1 MKQTI
6 TTIGEA
12 LIDFIPEQRD
22 CPLKEVTTFYRVCGG
37 APTNVAA
44 AIGKLGG
51 KARMIT
57 QVGNDAFGDY
67 IVDQLEKCGIDTESI
82 CRTEAANT
90 ALAFVS
96 LKTDGNRDFSFYRK
110 PSADMLMEPE
120 QLQPAWLEDTAV
132 LHFGSVSLVESPMKQ
147 THVRAI
153 QLAKEQGAVISFDP
167 NIRLPLFPSAEA
179 CQAAVREFLPYVDL
193 LKVSDEELEFVTG
206 ETDIQ
211 KAAPLLFE
219 QGCKMILY
227 SKGKQGAMLLTPQV
241 VCTEPN
247 PKVKVKDTTGAGD
260 AICGAF
266 LYCLGKNGITPE
278 NLNQQPAGKLQKW
291 LRYAVYYANYSVTGS
306 GAITSYPDDETFQRW
321 LRTFDSFI
329 AVRKNEL

>member
-1 MKQTI
+1 
-6 TTIGEA
+6 
-12 LIDFIPEQRD
+12 
-22 CPLKEVTTFYRVCGG
+22 
-37 APTNVAA
+37 
-44 AIGKLGG
+44 
-51 KARMIT
+51 MIT

-82 CRTEAANT
+82 CRTDAANT

-227 SKGKQGAMLLTPQV
+227 SKGKQGAMLKKIGSNAFKGISKNAV
-241 VCTEPN
+241 
-247 PKVKVKDTTGAGD
+247 VKVPKSKKK
-260 AICGAF
+260 
-266 LYCLGKNGITPE
+266 LYT
-278 NLNQQPAGKLQKW
+278 KL
-291 LRYAVYYANYSVTGS
+291 LRASGLPKSVK
-306 GAITSYPDDETFQRW
+306 I
-321 LRTFDSFI
+321 
-329 AVRKNEL
+329 K

>member
-37 APTNVAA
+37 APTNV
-44 AIGKLGG
+44 
-51 KARMIT
+51 
-57 QVGNDAFGDY
+57 
-67 IVDQLEKCGIDTESI
+67 
-82 CRTEAANT
+82 AANT

-132 LHFGSVSLVESPMKQ
+132 LHFGSVSLVGSPMKQ

>member
-44 AIGKLGG
+44 A
-51 KARMIT
+51 
-57 QVGNDAFGDY
+57 FGDY

-82 CRTEAANT
+82 CRTDAANT

-167 NIRLPLFPSAEA
+167 NSRLPLFPSAEA

-211 KAAPLLFE
+211 NAAPLLFE